1 MDSFNGE
8 TWRITHRNTQNRTV
22 EVNITQRY
30 LGNVVLGNAI
40 VSWFL
45 RFSISCSLRVAV
57 AVF

>member
-45 RFSISCSLRVAV
+45 RFSISC
-57 AVF
+57 